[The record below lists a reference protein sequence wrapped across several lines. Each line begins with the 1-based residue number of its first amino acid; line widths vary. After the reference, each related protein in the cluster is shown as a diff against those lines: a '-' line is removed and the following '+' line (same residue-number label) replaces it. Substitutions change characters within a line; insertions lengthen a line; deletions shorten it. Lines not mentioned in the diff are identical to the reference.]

1 MPHKFN
7 DKLACL
13 SESIF
18 RVTKQLFR
26 QWRDPQKTVGMIST
40 SSTDFLNSG
49 TIQQKPVEQHGR
61 NAMKAIEQK

>member
-18 RVTKQLFR
+18 RVTKQLFPG
-26 QWRDPQKTVGMIST
+26 RDPQKTVGMIST